1 MIRIDIAKGAILQGV
16 DLLKLWGNDLL
27 MLNLSGKLRL
37 APVLNAA
44 AAAAFEL
51 QNNTELPMN
60 MKRFFKQLND
70 YAADLMEYEDNL
82 PTNND

>member
-1 MIRIDIAKGAILQGV
+1 MAQTTPLQ
-16 DLLKLWGNDLL
+16 
-27 MLNLSGKLRL
+27 RL
-37 APVLNAA
+37 IFHLDEA

-51 QNNTELPMN
+51 QNDTELPMN

>member
-27 MLNLSGKLRL
+27 MLNLNGKLRL

-44 AAAAFEL
+44 PFEFIAAE
-51 QNNTELPMN
+51 NG
-60 MKRFFKQLND
+60 
-70 YAADLMEYEDNL
+70 DLLLYEDGDKIKSEGA
-82 PTNND
+82 P

>member
-44 AAAAFEL
+44 AAAAFEFIAA
-51 QNNTELPMN
+51 E
-60 MKRFFKQLND
+60 ND
-70 YAADLMEYEDNL
+70 DLLLYEDGD
-82 PTNND
+82 NNKSEGAP

>member
-1 MIRIDIAKGAILQGV
+1 LDE
-16 DLLKLWGNDLL
+16 
-27 MLNLSGKLRL
+27 
-37 APVLNAA
+37 A